1 MLAMNSFENV
11 SLSEMALLQ
20 MLTAHNRQPNLLI
33 VNKGVT
39 FEGVVQRLTAVC
51 KQPLVVCRLPG
62 QLDLQSFVTGT
73 LVLGNVDR
81 LTVGQQIT
89 LFDWLSRKGNRVQ
102 VVSVTTTRMTELVAQ
117 GRFLEGLFYR
127 LNTVVIQ
134 TLKGRVPVISW

>member
-39 FEGVVQRLTAVC
+39 FESVLQRLTAVC
-51 KQPLVVCRLPG
+51 NRPLVVCRLPG
-62 QLDLQSFVTGT
+62 QLDLQSFVRGT

-102 VVSVTTTRMTELVAQ
+102 VVSVTSTKMTELVAE